1 MRLWSPSSL
10 RGRLV
15 LGAVV
20 VGVAFA
26 VLFGAAATWRLHQL
40 EDRALRAALLTR
52 LDLARDEVRA
62 DGSLRPDRGSL
73 KTDLVQ
79 VIGPD
84 GRVRAASPALTG
96 LPPLVS
102 LSAVTA
108 GGSEGVQAERS
119 LEHPDTDLAALGVPL
134 RLPATGSSPAGTGS
148 LVVAVDAEGFSAVTT
163 DLPRLLLVGLLAVVA
178 AIALLSWFLA
188 GRALRS
194 VTGLTEEAERVSA
207 GALHDGLP
215 VPAGDAELARLVT
228 ALNRMLLRLS
238 DAHARELAFAAD
250 AGHRLRTPVATL
262 RAEAELALRED
273 DASEQVAAL
282 RRIVED
288 ADQLTLIVDRMLA
301 RSKKPVQSAATVGE
315 ALDASQSRWSRQ
327 ANLAGVA
334 LTVTIEPA
342 VPTDGCVADLP
353 GTVDPIVDNAIRHT
367 PEGGWVVVAV
377 RTDAAASSIV
387 LDVSNS
393 GPGIAA
399 EVVPKIFDAWVSS
412 RDASVAGGL
421 GLWVA
426 RESARAAGG
435 EVTLLSPSAG
445 DTAFRAILP
454 VTSNSQS

>member
-1 MRLWSPSSL
+1 MTRLSPSSL

-26 VLFGAAATWRLHQL
+26 ILFGAAATWRLHQI

-52 LDLARDEVRA
+52 LDLVRDEVRP
-62 DGSLRPDRGSL
+62 DGSLRPDRGST

-84 GRVRAASPALTG
+84 GRVRAASPALSG

-108 GGSEGVQAERS
+108 KGAEGIQVERS
-119 LEHPDTDLAALGVPL
+119 LQDPDTDLAALGVPM
-134 RLPATGSSPAGTGS
+134 RLPAAGSSPAGTGG
-148 LVVAVDAEGFSAVTT
+148 LVVAVDAEGFTAVTT

-194 VTGLTEEAERVSA
+194 VTGLTEEAERVSV

-273 DASEQVAAL
+273 DSSEHVAAL
-282 RRIVED
+282 RRIVQD
-288 ADQLTLIVDRMLA
+288 ADQLTVIVDRMLA
-301 RSKKPVQSAATVGE
+301 RNKKPAQSAATVRE

-327 ANLAGVA
+327 ASLARVA

-342 VPTDGCVADLP
+342 VPTDRCVADLP
-353 GTVDPIVDNAIRHT
+353 GTVDPIVDNAVRHT
-367 PEGGWVVVAV
+367 PEDGWVVIAV
-377 RTDAAASSIV
+377 RTDAAHSSIV

-393 GPGIAA
+393 GPGIPA
-399 EVVPKIFDAWVSS
+399 EMVPRVFDAWVSS

-435 EVTLLSPSAG
+435 EVTLLDPSAG
-445 DTAFRAILP
+445 DTTFRVILP
-454 VTSNSQS
+454 LAEGRQC

>member
-1 MRLWSPSSL
+1 
-10 RGRLV
+10 
-15 LGAVV
+15 
-20 VGVAFA
+20 
-26 VLFGAAATWRLHQL
+26 
-40 EDRALRAALLTR
+40 
-52 LDLARDEVRA
+52 
-62 DGSLRPDRGSL
+62 
-73 KTDLVQ
+73 
-79 VIGPD
+79 
-84 GRVRAASPALTG
+84 
-96 LPPLVS
+96 
-102 LSAVTA
+102 
-108 GGSEGVQAERS
+108 
-119 LEHPDTDLAALGVPL
+119 
-134 RLPATGSSPAGTGS
+134 
-148 LVVAVDAEGFSAVTT
+148 
-163 DLPRLLLVGLLAVVA
+163 VA